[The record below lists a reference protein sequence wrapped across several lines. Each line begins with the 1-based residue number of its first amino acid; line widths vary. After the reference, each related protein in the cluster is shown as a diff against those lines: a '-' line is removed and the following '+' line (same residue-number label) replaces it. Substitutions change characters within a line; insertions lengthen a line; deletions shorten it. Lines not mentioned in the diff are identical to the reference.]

1 MSGASVK
8 GSKKA
13 SEWLKLLNQ
22 PTGGLRT
29 ELERAYGQDPEA
41 LADAAGA
48 CGRAVE
54 VLAEAFGRDARAVIV
69 RSTGRVNLLG
79 THIDHRGG
87 FTNPIAVK
95 ELFLVAEPRS
105 DDRVVLRNAEPD
117 RYPDESFSISEE
129 LPRGKIGDWDS
140 WTHECTEERKRS
152 GRAGNWSDYVR
163 AAVLYLQHL
172 HTDAGG
178 RFDPPLRGMNAA
190 VCGRVPPAAGLS
202 SSSSLVVAA
211 AEACIRINAL
221 ALSDMDLVEACAA
234 AEWYVG
240 TRGGGA
246 DHAAIKFGRLDHI
259 MHVGSFP
266 FSVDWLPFPA
276 RYRAVLANSLKKA
289 EKSAGARDAFNQR
302 IACYVFGLALIRKE
316 FPELAPRLEHLR
328 DVNPRNLAADEGE
341 VYRIIRSLPETAT
354 REEVR
359 KSLGDQE
366 ELVERTFR
374 THAEP
379 ADGYKIRQVC
389 LYGVC
394 ECIRSS
400 MAAEMLKRGD
410 VPGFGELVT
419 YSHDGDRVS
428 QLVEGR
434 RVPCETGMTDP
445 EMDRLMADARSADAD
460 RRERARLWRQPGGY
474 DASTE
479 ELDTLVDAALAADG
493 VVGAGLVGAGL
504 GGSIVAVVE
513 EAGLAE
519 LMRSLERHYYG
530 PRGLPVAVEVVR
542 PVGGAGILEV
552 H

>member
-1 MSGASVK
+1 MSCVPVK

-13 SEWLKLLNQ
+13 SLWVKLLKQ
-22 PTGGLRT
+22 PTGRLRQ
-29 ELERAYGQDPEA
+29 ELERIYGHDPVV
-41 LADAAGA
+41 LADAAWA
-48 CGRAVE
+48 CRRSVE
-54 VLAEAFGRDARAVIV
+54 VFAGAFGRDAQVVIV

-95 ELFLVAEPRS
+95 DLFLVAEPRA
-105 DDRVVLRNAEPD
+105 DDGVVLRNVEPD

-129 LPRGKIGDWDS
+129 LPRTKIGDWDH
-140 WTHECTEERKRS
+140 WTQERTEEHRRS
-152 GRAGNWSDYVR
+152 GRAGNWSNYVR
-163 AAVLYLQHL
+163 AAVLYLQHV
-172 HTDAGG
+172 HTDARG
-178 RFDPPLRGMNAA
+178 RFDPPLRGMNA
-190 VCGRVPPAAGLS
+190 VVYGRVPPAAGLS

-221 ALSDMDLVEACAA
+221 ALSSMDLVEACAA

-266 FSVDWLPFPA
+266 FSVDWLPLPP
-276 RYRAVLANSLKKA
+276 RYGIVLANSLKKA
-289 EKSAGARDAFNQR
+289 EKSAGARDIFNQR
-302 IACYVFGLALIRKE
+302 IACYVFGLALVRKN
-316 FPELAPRLEHLR
+316 FPELAPKLQHLR
-328 DVNPRNLAADEGE
+328 DISPPNLGVDEGE
-341 VYRIIRSLPETAT
+341 VYGIIRSLPEMAT
-354 REEVR
+354 REAIR
-359 KSLGDQE
+359 RALTGQE

-379 ADGYKIRQVC
+379 QEGYKIRQVC
-389 LYGVC
+389 LYGIC
-394 ECIRSS
+394 ECLRSS
-400 MAAEMLKRGD
+400 MAPEVLRKGD
-410 VPGFGELVT
+410 VPGFGRLIT

-428 QLVEGR
+428 RLVEGR
-434 RVPCETGMTDP
+434 RIPCEKGMPDP
-445 EMDRLMADARSADAD
+445 EIDRLIADVRSADTA
-460 RRERARLWRQPGGY
+460 RQERARLWRQPGGY

-479 ELDTLVDAALAADG
+479 ELDTLVDAALATDG

-513 EAGLAE
+513 EASLPK

-530 PRGLPVAVEVVR
+530 PRNLPVAAEVVG
-542 PVGGAGILEV
+542 PVGGAGVLDIG
-552 H
+552 